1 MIGDLLKMSVKSRSA
16 LKSEQPLE
24 VVAVEALTVVATKEI
39 AMEETTTVE
48 VVDTEEEATAVEAA
62 LDPVE
67 ETITIAIVAKT
78 TSIIVVE

>member
-1 MIGDLLKMSVKSRSA
+1 MSVKSRSA

-24 VVAVEALTVVATKEI
+24 VVAVEALTAVATKEI

>member
-1 MIGDLLKMSVKSRSA
+1 MSVKSRSA

-24 VVAVEALTVVATKEI
+24 VVAVEALTAVATKEI

-67 ETITIAIVAKT
+67 ETIKIAIVAKT

>member
-1 MIGDLLKMSVKSRSA
+1 MSVKSRSA

-24 VVAVEALTVVATKEI
+24 VVVEALTAVATKEI

-48 VVDTEEEATAVEAA
+48 VVDTEEATAVEAA
-62 LDPVE
+62 LDPME

-78 TSIIVVE
+78 TSITVVE

>member
-1 MIGDLLKMSVKSRSA
+1 MSVKSRSA

-24 VVAVEALTVVATKEI
+24 VVAVEALTAVATKEI

-48 VVDTEEEATAVEAA
+48 VVDTEEEATAVEVA

>member
-62 LDPVE
+62 LDLVE